1 MPVLTVITSE
11 QNSGITVF
19 RPLTDY
25 SSQQRGGST
34 AIEARTRHMLRSPLI
49 WYLAT
54 LFASLG
60 LLVAI
65 ALDGLRGRP
74 TDHKLPRTLASAGAT
89 GSPGAL
95 DPQKV
100 ETKQP
105 VVGASSGSAM
115 QPRAFPTDAAHAAA
129 TPTPASVTTPAPV
142 TPAPAPV
149 PVAPTTAPWPSV
161 TVTSSIAGSSSDTS
175 PAHEPKRPNECLA
188 LWDRE
193 THMSKEEWGA
203 ACGRLPGRP

>member
-1 MPVLTVITSE
+1 MLVLISITSE
-11 QNSGITVF
+11 LNAGITVLC
-19 RPLTDY
+19 PLTDY
-25 SSQQRGGST
+25 SSQKRGGST
-34 AIEARTRHMLRSPLI
+34 ATPARTRHMLRSSLT
-49 WYLAT
+49 WYLVT

-65 ALDGLRGRP
+65 ALDALRGRP
-74 TDHKLPRTLASAGAT
+74 TNHILPRNRVSVGTT
-89 GSPGAL
+89 GSTGAL
-95 DPQKV
+95 RPQTA

-193 THMSKEEWGA
+193 THMSKEEWRA